1 MRKIFLV
8 LVFLCS
14 AACLSAAEPDLTL
27 LGADSPLP
35 VEQQQGYAGHS
46 TQYKLTPDG
55 KISIVIEQPES
66 EEQLPPQP
74 ADAPQVTEPE
84 PAGPTPPVDPV
95 IAWEFHYGTPSGK
108 QTITRSKEE
117 FGEAYRDSD
126 AFTVP
131 SDWTYWSSNPV
142 RESGARE

>member
-1 MRKIFLV
+1 MRNTLIV
-8 LVFLCS
+8 L
-14 AACLSAAEPDLTL
+14 AALLLLPVMSPAEPDMTI
-27 LGADSPLP
+27 LGSDGSPP
-35 VEQQQGYAGHS
+35 VEEQKGYAGHS
-46 TQYKLTPDG
+46 VQYKLTSDG
-55 KISIVIEQPES
+55 KISIVLEQPES

-74 ADAPQVTEPE
+74 AVAPQVTEPE
-84 PAGPTPPVDPV
+84 PADPPPQEDPV

-117 FGEAYRDSD
+117 YGEAYRDED